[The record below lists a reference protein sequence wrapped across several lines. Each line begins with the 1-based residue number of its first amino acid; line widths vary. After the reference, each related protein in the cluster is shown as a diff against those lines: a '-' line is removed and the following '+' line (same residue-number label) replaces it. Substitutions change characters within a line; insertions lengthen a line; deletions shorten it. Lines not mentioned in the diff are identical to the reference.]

1 MAAMES
7 DHEQDPESQCE
18 GEGGDDPSAS
28 CRHCYQ
34 KFGQPDK
41 DVPDGCDE
49 VLVTRPK
56 CSASICSPCF
66 YTQRGS
72 FPGVNQ
78 QDMEKSKKEHP
89 PVETKF
95 LALRKAKVRD
105 NCLHPGKRTR
115 HERVKLAELIKKSEE
130 SYVDFQEVNELVSL
144 STYLTKHHKTK
155 RKFKT
160 EKDRKTYI
168 TRELK
173 LAVQKDPRTGNYA
186 VPVPMKTLMLTGH
199 RLSAT
204 RSKEEQ
210 FEDKASSKEAFSK
223 AAEGVAVKGNT
234 KEKRVQQPQ
243 PGQRRFATLPL
254 RALELTGK
262 LPL

>member
-1 MAAMES
+1 M
-7 DHEQDPESQCE
+7 
-18 GEGGDDPSAS
+18 
-28 CRHCYQ
+28 
-34 KFGQPDK
+34 
-41 DVPDGCDE
+41 
-49 VLVTRPK
+49 
-56 CSASICSPCF
+56 
-66 YTQRGS
+66 
-72 FPGVNQ
+72 
-78 QDMEKSKKEHP
+78 
-89 PVETKF
+89 
-95 LALRKAKVRD
+95 
-105 NCLHPGKRTR
+105 
-115 HERVKLAELIKKSEE
+115 
-130 SYVDFQEVNELVSL
+130 SL

-199 RLSAT
+199 RLSAI

-234 KEKRVQQPQ
+234 KDSRIRTLSRVYCFWFTLILPTCGQSVFFNVSHT
-243 PGQRRFATLPL
+243 PGT
-254 RALELTGK
+254 
-262 LPL
+262 